1 MTKQLDAKEMMA
13 NLQTVA
19 NDVITLAKKLGA
31 DGVEVAGH
39 LGKGFSIDVRDG
51 EVDTLEYDRGKE
63 LSLTIINGKKKGSA
77 STSDFSAKA
86 LSQVVNAA
94 NDFSRYAADDP
105 YTSLPEESLL
115 AYQPKAL
122 QRYYPWSIEV
132 SDAIAMAQK
141 MEQEALQVDK
151 QISQVESAAI
161 ASHESY
167 YVLANSLD
175 FNIASSGTW
184 HEATCSVIAK
194 DKANNMQRD
203 YDYTVARDWRDLVS
217 VDKVAKS
224 AGLKTVKRLG
234 AKIIKTQEV
243 PVIFNPM
250 CSASLLSVIVGAC
263 YGSKIYRRSSF
274 LLDKLGEKV
283 FPEFVDMIEKPL
295 LEKAVNSAAFD
306 SDGVST
312 SEKMLF
318 DRGVLKTYLCSTYSA
333 NQLGLRSTG
342 NAGGVYN
349 LQVNSKTT
357 GSVEE
362 LMRSVKCG
370 VYVTEMM
377 GDSGNPVTGD
387 FSKGAS
393 GFWFEDG
400 EIKYPV
406 EGITVAGNLLD
417 LAQNILAFGDDV
429 DKRLG
434 ILAGSMLVESL
445 TVAGG

>member
-1 MTKQLDAKEMMA
+1 MTKHLDAKEMMA
-13 NLQTVA
+13 KLQTVA
-19 NDVITLAKKLGA
+19 SDVIVMAKKIGA

-39 LGKGFSIDVRDG
+39 LGKGFSVDVRGG

-77 STSDFSAKA
+77 STSDFSAQA
-86 LSQVVNAA
+86 LQKVVNAA
-94 NDFSRYAADDP
+94 NDFSRYAADDSF
-105 YTSLPEESLL
+105 TSLPEKELL
-115 AYQPKAL
+115 AYKPKVIES
-122 QRYYPWSIEV
+122 YYPWSIEV
-132 SDAIAMAQK
+132 GDAIQMAK
-141 MEQEALQVDK
+141 NMEQTALQIDD
-151 QISQVESAAI
+151 QISQVESAAM
-161 ASHESY
+161 ASHENY

-175 FNIASSGTW
+175 FNIASCSTW
-184 HEATCSVIAK
+184 HEASCSVIAK

-203 YDYTVARDWRDLVS
+203 YDYTVAKDWRDLLAF
-217 VDKVAKS
+217 DEIAQS
-224 AGLKTVKRLG
+224 AGSKTVKRLG
-234 AKIIKTQEV
+234 AKAIKTQEA
-243 PVIFNPM
+243 PVIFSPS
-250 CSASLLSVIVGAC
+250 CAASLLSVIVGAC

-274 LLDKLGEKV
+274 LLDKLEQKI
-283 FPEFVDMIEKPL
+283 FPEFISMIEKPL
-295 LEKAVNSAAFD
+295 LEKGVNSAVYD
-306 SDGVST
+306 CDGVTT
-312 SEKMLF
+312 SEKALF
-318 DRGVLKTYLCSTYSA
+318 DRGILKTYLCSTYSA

-349 LQVNSKTT
+349 LQVDSNEVS
-357 GSVEE
+357 GLDE

-393 GFWFEDG
+393 GFWFENG

-434 ILAGSMLVESL
+434 ILAGSMLVKSL
-445 TVAGG
+445 TIAGT